1 MISGLICAIKQE
13 KLHPELLVFE
23 KALTEELRG
32 LIAEQR
38 LKLREF
44 LSYEDEYE
52 VKVSSKNFKY
62 MIYNSEIEKVD
73 YLLKTYLKTR
83 LKKVTRPPPRS
94 SSSPSTS
101 SSTSTRPRRSSPSQR
116 CASCG
121 GTRSCATST
130 TATTPSSCW

>member
-1 MISGLICAIKQE
+1 MSSGPGVRA
-13 KLHPELLVFE
+13 
-23 KALTEELRG
+23 EELRG

-73 YLLKTYLKTR
+73 
-83 LKKVTRPPPRS
+83 
-94 SSSPSTS
+94 
-101 SSTSTRPRRSSPSQR
+101 
-116 CASCG
+116 
-121 GTRSCATST
+121 
-130 TATTPSSCW
+130 SSCV